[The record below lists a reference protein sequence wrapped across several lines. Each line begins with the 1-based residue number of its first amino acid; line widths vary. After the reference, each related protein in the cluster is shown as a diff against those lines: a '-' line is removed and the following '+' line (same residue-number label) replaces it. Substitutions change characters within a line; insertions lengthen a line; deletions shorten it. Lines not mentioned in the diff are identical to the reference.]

1 MQLPVILLPGI
12 ITPADI
18 TYRYLLPQFEGPAT
32 VIARDLA
39 IYANGAP
46 PSDYSLD
53 MEVDAI
59 LKAADGAGFDRFH
72 IGGFSGGGAISA
84 AFAACHPN
92 RLASLALMEPAWF
105 GNEDQSEDEIAVR
118 EAVEATESLP
128 YDEMLAAFAQ
138 LNVADDVEIPAPPA
152 GDPPDWME
160 HRPAGIFAI
169 GPACRDH
176 TLDLGVLRSLNA
188 PALYI
193 RGGRSNPAMYLR
205 MQERAAGLFSDF
217 TVEIF
222 EDRHHFDPPH
232 RSEPERTAELL
243 LSFWERAEAR
253 LPA

>member
-1 MQLPVILLPGI
+1 MKLPVILLPGI

-18 TYRYLLPQFEGPAT
+18 TYRYLLPHFEDRAT
-32 VIARDLA
+32 VIARDLT

-46 PSDYSLD
+46 PPGYSLD

-59 LKAADGAGFDRFH
+59 LKAVDEAGFDRFH

-84 AFAACHPN
+84 AFAARHPH

-118 EAVEATESLP
+118 EAVEAAESLP
-128 YDEMLAAFAQ
+128 YAEMLAAFAQ
-138 LNVADDVEIPAPPA
+138 LNVAEDVEIPAPPP
-152 GDPPDWME
+152 GDPPAWME

-169 GPACRDH
+169 GPACRNH
-176 TLDLGVLRSLNA
+176 TLDLDVLRSLTC
-188 PALYI
+188 PVLYV

-205 MQERAAGLFSDF
+205 MQERAAALFSDF

-232 RSEPERTAELL
+232 RSEPERMAELL
-243 LSFWERAEAR
+243 LEFWERAEAR
-253 LPA
+253 LPD

>member
-53 MEVDAI
+53 TEVDAI
-59 LKAADGAGFDRFH
+59 LNAVDEAGFERFH

-84 AFAACHPN
+84 AFAARHPH

-128 YDEMLAAFAQ
+128 YAGMLAAFAQ

-152 GDPPDWME
+152 GDPPDHACPAPSSNQLSDML
-160 HRPAGIFAI
+160 RPSAASIA
-169 GPACRDH
+169 
-176 TLDLGVLRSLNA
+176 VLRYEPPDGADPLVT
-188 PALYI
+188 L
-193 RGGRSNPAMYLR
+193 RSRPDIAG
-205 MQERAAGLFSDF
+205 AASQ
-217 TVEIF
+217 
-222 EDRHHFDPPH
+222 
-232 RSEPERTAELL
+232 A
-243 LSFWERAEAR
+243 A
-253 LPA
+253 

>member
-53 MEVDAI
+53 TEVDAI
-59 LKAADGAGFDRFH
+59 LNAVDEAGFERFH

-84 AFAACHPN
+84 AFAARHPH

-128 YDEMLAAFAQ
+128 YAGMLAAFAQ

-152 GDPPDWME
+152 GDPPDWKTMVT
-160 HRPAGIFAI
+160 
-169 GPACRDH
+169 
-176 TLDLGVLRSLNA
+176 TLAKGHEQVAKTAREVLRVAEEAGDDATADVVA
-188 PALYI
+188 PRVTLHEKTAW
-193 RGGRSNPAMYLR
+193 MLR
-205 MQERAAGLFSDF
+205 A
-217 TVEIF
+217 
-222 EDRHHFDPPH
+222 
-232 RSEPERTAELL
+232 TA
-243 LSFWERAEAR
+243 S
-253 LPA
+253 